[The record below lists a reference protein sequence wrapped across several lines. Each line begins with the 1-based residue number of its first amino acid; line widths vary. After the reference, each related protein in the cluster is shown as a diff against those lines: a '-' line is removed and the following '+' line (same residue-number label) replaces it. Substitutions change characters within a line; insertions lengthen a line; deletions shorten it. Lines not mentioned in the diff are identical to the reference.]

1 MVRAEGARDWSAE
14 QLEAAAAALGAFV
27 ASNMKMGGF
36 ANQPLLKRPA
46 LDRYIAEDLARA
58 RAMDAAAN
66 QVVYWA
72 AKEAGSYARAAE
84 RERERQAEWL
94 AKNHGTV
101 FEVCAWCPPDIRE
114 VAERAGRA
122 SGLPISHGI
131 CPSCLARQL
140 AEIPDPR
147 D

>member
-1 MVRAEGARDWSAE
+1 MIRAEGARDWSAE

-36 ANQPLLKRPA
+36 INHPRL
-46 LDRYIAEDLARA
+46 EDPRDLQQA

-66 QVVYWA
+66 QVVFWA

-94 AKNHGTV
+94 AKNQGTV
-101 FEVCAWCPPDIRE
+101 FEVCAWCPPDVRE

-131 CPSCLARQL
+131 CPSCTARQL